1 MLTLSVISNVNITVS
16 TILKYCCKK
25 ASNKKLKLMGEA
37 MKYFPKKLL
46 GHEIFGSMVSWA
58 TDFFF
63 EKFVKPSAPLLY
75 S

>member
-63 EKFVKPSAPLLY
+63 KNL
-75 S
+75 